1 MLRDEPSP
9 TPDDESITT
18 DGRRLDTRE
27 AVLEFIAELDGE
39 APTGDDQ

>member
-1 MLRDEPSP
+1 MLRDAPPP
-9 TPDDESITT
+9 TPDAVSIATE
-18 DGRRLDTRE
+18 GRRLDTRE